1 VSPSALEQSRS
12 NTDVVDGMDVAE
24 LVLDYI
30 RALAWPIVTAGLL
43 IAFRKQI
50 GGKIESLSRVTTPIG
65 NADFDRDAKE
75 VEKLADRAAARQD
88 QEVQPTDGAEEATVG
103 QAPGEEV
110 VASKETD
117 AADSVGEPITAGGHR
132 SRGEEVPT
140 PLRDRQL
147 AALLL
152 AINAIGTP
160 PDFDIARNIA
170 VQSPSASIMLAYSD
184 VEKVARAAM
193 TISEIDR
200 PSSRR
205 SLSSLV
211 ESLAHSGLAADF
223 VQVAR
228 ELADLRNRVAHGSE
242 DEVSR
247 AGAFDFIAA
256 CERLAEALMVNATSK
271 LRHPSRSEILRELQA
286 QMKAWRPAGP

>member
-1 VSPSALEQSRS
+1 
-12 NTDVVDGMDVAE
+12 MDVAE
-24 LVLDYI
+24 LVLEYV

-50 GGKIESLSRVTTPIG
+50 GGKIESLTRVTTPIG

-75 VEKLADRAAARQD
+75 VEELADRAAARQEQD
-88 QEVQPTDGAEEATVG
+88 IRPTDGGEGGAVG
-103 QAPGEEV
+103 QGSDDVGSASEEGDATEGV
-110 VASKETD
+110 GGPV
-117 AADSVGEPITAGGHR
+117 AADSHR
-132 SRGEEVPT
+132 SRDEEFAT

-193 TISEIDR
+193 TISEVER
-200 PSSRR
+200 PPSRR
-205 SLSSLV
+205 SLPSIV
-211 ESLAHSGLAADF
+211 ESLAHSGLAAEF

-228 ELADLRNRVAHGSE
+228 ELTDLRNRVTHGSA

-247 AGAFDFIAA
+247 ASAFDFIAA
-256 CERLAEALMVNATSK
+256 CERLAEGLIVNATFK
-271 LRHPSRSEILRELQA
+271 LRHPSRSAILRELQVL
-286 QMKAWRPAGP
+286 MKAWRPAGT